1 MFKFIV
7 AACLIIVTFALVI
20 TADNYSNSLLTA
32 EEKAAYQAS
41 IVAEKAQKQAEETK
55 RDNLIKAR
63 ELKLKSTHYSDV
75 ADHERA
81 EWLLV
86 NSLPYAM
93 WLAFFCVFFAVARAL
108 YGIVLDK

>member
-1 MFKFIV
+1 MYKFVIGV
-7 AACLIIVTFALVI
+7 CLIIATLVLVI
-20 TADNYSNSLLTA
+20 TADNYSKSLLTA

-41 IVAEKAQKQAEETK
+41 VVAEKAQKQAEETQ

-63 ELKLKSTHYSDV
+63 ELRLKSTPYSDV

-93 WLAFFCVFFAVARAL
+93 WLAFFCVFIAVARGI